1 MPEHPLWFLPAGT
14 TVARPAGTGRGPR
27 LSTPGRDRQRERIG
41 PQLERLQAALE
52 ARRLRLADTAQGA
65 EPELVLVIEV
75 AGSVREFAAAVRRV
89 EGLERLLEAGDLDLD
104 DAEFG
109 SAEGNARVGKTL
121 YLLFTD
127 ARALQPLLTMWD
139 RWQRGDRQPHGFA
152 RFGRVFEQLVDIRP
166 WGPRDR
172 VAESGL
178 HERLAQRSP
187 DEAIRV
193 EVELWF
199 RHSAE
204 ARGAA
209 EGRVRAAVSGAG
221 GTVVAHSAIEQIRY
235 QGLLAELPVP
245 QALKLIEAEP
255 DIRLGVLDDVMHFR
269 PLPQGIERSS
279 DVTVETSD
287 DAAPPVP
294 APETPAIVAILD
306 GAAQA
311 NHPVLQERV
320 VVDDPDDHDASYTAS
335 ERAHGTAMVS
345 LVTRGDLNAAES
357 GLSRRVLLRPILVP
371 DPRTP
376 GWVNTR
382 PEVFPPNELPIDVVH
397 RALHELFED
406 TPERSASA
414 PSVRVINLS
423 IGDPGRVFAGL
434 VSPMARLL
442 DWAAA
447 RYRVLLVVSAGNHDD
462 EIQLDCS
469 LHEAQNPD
477 DAELEAHTLRALH
490 RDGRLRGLFSPGE
503 SANALTVGAAPD
515 DAASPGPSD
524 PRRDPIT
531 TSTLAAPYSA
541 LGRGVRRSV
550 KPDVLHAGGRLRYQI
565 GDDGAQRPVL
575 APARSAVQPPGVLVA
590 AAAGLTRPRTRYE
603 WGTTH
608 AAALTTR
615 FAARLHDMVESMP
628 DRPDWLDTDVWP
640 VLLKALIVHGTQWGK
655 ARDVVAR
662 ALPDVDGRGHQ
673 QLAETLIGYG
683 RVDPD
688 ELLVG
693 DPNRVVLLGGGRL
706 QTGQAV
712 QHQVPLP
719 PSLNA
724 LRGKR
729 RITTTLAWFTS
740 CTSRNQRY
748 RGVTLSLAD
757 HSLTP
762 LADME
767 PGPERTV
774 GHHAAQ
780 RGTVEHH
787 VKSSSRATPVAADD
801 ALAFRVDCGND
812 ALDGELEVP
821 YALVVTLDVAPE
833 LDIDVHTEVTTRV
846 RPRVPIETRAG

>member
-14 TVARPAGTGRGPR
+14 SVDRPPGTGRGPR
-27 LSTPGRDRQRERIG
+27 LRTPGTDRQRERIE
-41 PQLERLQAALE
+41 PRLARLQEALE
-52 ARRLRLADTAQGA
+52 ARRLRLAESAQGA
-65 EPELVLVIEV
+65 EPELVLVLEV
-75 AGSVREFAAAVRRV
+75 AGSVRDFAAAVRRT
-89 EGLERLLEAGDLDLD
+89 GLEWLLEAGDLDLED
-104 DAEFG
+104 PEFG
-109 SAEGNARVGKTL
+109 PAEGNRYVGRTL

-127 ARALQPLLTMWD
+127 ARALQQLRTMWD
-139 RWQRGDRQPHGFA
+139 RWQRGERPRRGHAPFH
-152 RFGRVFEQLVDIRP
+152 RLFEQLVDIRP

-178 HERLAQRSP
+178 HALLAERSP

-193 EVELWF
+193 EVELWY

-204 ARGAA
+204 ARAAA
-209 EGRVRAAVSGAG
+209 EGRVRAAIAGAG
-221 GTVVAHSAIEQIRY
+221 GTVFAHSAIEQIRY
-235 QGLLAELPVP
+235 QGLLAELPVR
-245 QALKLIEAEP
+245 QALELIEAEP
-255 DIRLGVLDDVMHFR
+255 DIELGVVDDVMHFR
-269 PLPQGIERSS
+269 PLPQGIEPSS
-279 DVTVETSD
+279 DVTVEISD

-294 APETPAIVAILD
+294 APEAPPIVAILD

-311 NHPVLQERV
+311 NHPVLQGRV
-320 VVDDPDDHDASYTAS
+320 VVEDPDEHNARYTAS
-335 ERAHGTAMVS
+335 ERAHGTAMAS
-345 LVTRGDLNAAES
+345 LATRGDLNDAES
-357 GLSRRVLLRPILVP
+357 GLSRRVLLRPVLIP

-382 PEVFPPNELPIDVVH
+382 PEVFPPDQLPVDLVH
-397 RALHELFED
+397 RALHELFEG
-406 TPERSASA
+406 TPDRGAGA

-423 IGDPGRVFAGL
+423 VGDPGRVFAGL
-434 VSPMARLL
+434 VSPVARLL

-447 RYRVLLVVSAGNHDD
+447 HYHALFVVSAGNHED
-462 EIQLDCS
+462 EIRLDCS
-469 LHEAQNPD
+469 LDEAQDAD

-490 RDGRLRGLFSPGE
+490 RNGRLRGLFAPGE
-503 SANALTVGAAPD
+503 SPNAVTVGAAPD

-531 TSTLAAPYSA
+531 TPTLAAAYSA

-550 KPDVLHAGGRLRYQI
+550 KPDVVHAGGRLRYQI
-565 GDDGAQRPVL
+565 GGNASQHAIL
-575 APARSAVQPPGVLVA
+575 APTPAGAQPPGVLA
-590 AAAGLTRPRTRYE
+590 AAAGGPTRPRTRYE
-603 WGTTH
+603 SGTSH

-615 FAARLHDMVESMP
+615 FAARLHDVVESMP
-628 DRPDWLDTDVWP
+628 DRPGWLDADVWP
-640 VLLKALIVHGTQWGK
+640 VLLKALIVHAARWGR

-662 ALPDVDGRGHQ
+662 ALPDVGGRSHQ
-673 QLAETLIGYG
+673 HFAETLIGYG

-693 DPNRVVLLGGGRL
+693 DPNRVVLLGGGHLR
-706 QTGQAV
+706 TGQAV

-724 LRGKR
+724 VRGKR
-729 RITTTLAWFTS
+729 RVTTTLAWFTPCS
-740 CTSRNQRY
+740 SRNQRY
-748 RGVTLSLAD
+748 RGATLSLAD
-757 HSLTP
+757 RSLTP

-767 PGPERTV
+767 PGPERTA
-774 GHHAAQ
+774 GHHAAR

-787 VKSSSRATPVAADD
+787 VKSSNKATPVAADD

-833 LDIDVHTEVTTRV
+833 LGIDVHTEVTTRV

>member
-14 TVARPAGTGRGPR
+14 SVARPAGTGRGPR

-52 ARRLRLADTAQGA
+52 ARRLRLVETVQGA

-75 AGSVREFAAAVRRV
+75 AGSVREFAAAVRQV
-89 EGLERLLEAGDLDLD
+89 DGLEWLLEAGDLDLD

-109 SAEGNARVGKTL
+109 PDEGNRHVGKTL

-127 ARALQPLLTMWD
+127 ARAMQQLRTTWE
-139 RWQRGDRQPHGFA
+139 RWQRGDRQPYGFA
-152 RFGRVFEQLVDIRP
+152 GFGRVFEQLVHIRP

-178 HERLAQRSP
+178 HELLAERSP

-193 EVELWF
+193 EAELWY

-204 ARGAA
+204 ARAAAEERVGAA
-209 EGRVRAAVSGAG
+209 IAGAG

-235 QGLLAELPVP
+235 QGLLAELPVR
-245 QALKLIEAEP
+245 QALELIDAEP
-255 DIRLGVLDDVMHFR
+255 DIELGVVDDVMHFR
-269 PLPQGIERSS
+269 PLPQGIEPSS
-279 DVTVETSD
+279 DVTVEISD

-294 APETPAIVAILD
+294 APEAPPIVAILD

-311 NHPVLQERV
+311 NHPVLQGRV
-320 VVDDPDDHDASYTAS
+320 VVEDPDEHDALYTAS
-335 ERAHGTAMVS
+335 ERAHGTAMAS
-345 LVTRGDLNAAES
+345 LVTRGDLNAAAS
-357 GLSRRVLLRPILVP
+357 GLSRRVLVRPILVP

-376 GWVNTR
+376 GWVDSR
-382 PEVFPPNELPIDVVH
+382 PEVFPPDQLPIDVVH
-397 RALHELFED
+397 RALHEFFEG
-406 TPERSASA
+406 TPERGASA

-423 IGDPGRVFAGL
+423 VGDQARVFAGL

-447 RYRVLLVVSAGNHDD
+447 HYQVLFVVSAGNHDD

-469 LHEAQNPD
+469 LDEARDAD

-515 DAASPGPSD
+515 DAASPEASD

-550 KPDVLHAGGRLRYQI
+550 KPDVVHAGGRLRYQI

-575 APARSAVQPPGVLVA
+575 APTRSAVQPPGVLVA
-590 AAAGLTRPRTRYE
+590 AAGGPTRPRTRCE
-603 WGTTH
+603 AGTSH

-615 FAARLHDMVESMP
+615 FAARLHDVVESMP
-628 DRPDWLDTDVWP
+628 DRPEWLDTDVWT
-640 VLLKALIVHGTQWGK
+640 VLLKALVVHATRWGR

-662 ALPDVDGRGHQ
+662 ALRDVDGRSHQ
-673 QLAETLIGYG
+673 QFAETLIGYG

-693 DPNRVVLLGGGRL
+693 DPNRVVLLGGGHLR
-706 QTGQAV
+706 TGQAA

-719 PSLNA
+719 PSLSA
-724 LRGKR
+724 VRGR
-729 RITTTLAWFTS
+729 RRVTTTLAWFTP

-748 RGVTLSLAD
+748 RGATLSLAD

-767 PGPERTV
+767 PGPERTA
-774 GHHAAQ
+774 GHHAAR

-787 VKSSSRATPVAADD
+787 VKSSHKATPVAVDD

-812 ALDGELEVP
+812 ALDGDFEVP

-833 LDIDVHTEVTTRV
+833 LDIDVYTEVTTRV